1 MILPFGLKQ
10 KPLNHYFENGLIKF
24 NMTEGVMFYT
34 IKKITKSINAVIL
47 KDVVSSKAHLERLLA
62 IKSINEIPTIE
73 VVSQ

>member
-1 MILPFGLKQ
+1 MYKLPFGLKQ
-10 KPLNHYFENGLIKF
+10 KPVNKYFEHGVIKF
-24 NMTEGVMFYT
+24 NMMEGVMFYT

-73 VVSQ
+73 VVN